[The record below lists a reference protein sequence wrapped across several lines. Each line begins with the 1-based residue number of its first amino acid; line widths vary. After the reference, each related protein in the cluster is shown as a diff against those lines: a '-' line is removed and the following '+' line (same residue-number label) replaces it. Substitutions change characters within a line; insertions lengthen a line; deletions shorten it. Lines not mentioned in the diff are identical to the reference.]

1 MLIGYNGFLTL
12 HCNFICL
19 GAARRLGLTKK
30 ELLWPGS
37 SLDTQNE
44 VNSLPGKT
52 HKQNLHEN
60 RI

>member
-1 MLIGYNGFLTL
+1 MFGGSQK
-12 HCNFICL
+12 
-19 GAARRLGLTKK
+19 ARAHKK